1 MAETTGVI
9 QMVDTIVEEVVEA
22 AAAAEVVIQCKMTL
36 TKNAINHQMVKL

>member
-9 QMVDTIVEEVVEA
+9 QMVDTIVEEA

-36 TKNAINHQMVKL
+36 TKNAINHQMEKL